1 MEDLFMA
8 ENSHV
13 LTIVIPALNEED
25 AIGDT
30 IRRCL
35 EARSHI
41 IASSPVDEVEVIVV
55 SDGSTDRTE
64 EIAKSFEEVKVLVFE
79 VNRGYGAAIKCGWQH
94 GRGDLLAF
102 LDGDGTCDPNFFA
115 DLCSALE
122 EQKADIALG
131 SRMGPDSGMPFIRT
145 VGNALFAWLL
155 GALSKQLVKD
165 TASGMRV
172 LRRACLGDLFPLPD
186 GLHFTPAMSGR
197 VLIDDK
203 LTLIELPVPYAERM
217 GESKLSVIKDGVR
230 FLMVILRAAVTF
242 RPARLLLPIAGLLGL
257 GALAVGSGPSLHWL
271 RDAELAEWEIY
282 RLLLASLL
290 ATVSTIFVCCGV
302 VADRIAAT
310 ARGRPPSA
318 SGVTGAAAKLFTPR
332 MRLVGGTALLA
343 LAVVIV
349 GPGIVEFATTGEV
362 EMHWS
367 RAMLAS
373 LLVVIAAML
382 AVTTFLLN
390 MMTLIEAEGAEAV
403 AQRPPERI
411 HPPRSGGG
419 V

>member
-1 MEDLFMA
+1 MPET
-8 ENSHV
+8 SHV

-41 IASSPVDEVEVIVV
+41 IGSSPVDEVEVIVV

-115 DLCSALE
+115 DLCTALE
-122 EQKADIALG
+122 ERGADIALG

-155 GALSKQLVKD
+155 GALSKQRVKD

-172 LRRACLGDLFPLPD
+172 VRRACLGDLYPLPD
-186 GLHFTPAMSGR
+186 GLHFTPAMSAQ
-197 VLIDDK
+197 VLIGDE
-203 LTLIELPVPYAERM
+203 LTLIELPVPYAERT
-217 GESKLSVIKDGVR
+217 GESKLGVLKDGVG
-230 FLMVILRAAVTF
+230 FLMAILRAAVTF
-242 RPARLLLPIAGLLGL
+242 RPARLLLLIAGFVGL
-257 GALAVGSGPSLHWL
+257 GALALGSGPWLHWL
-271 RDAELAEWEIY
+271 REARLAEWEIH
-282 RLLLASLL
+282 RILAASLL
-290 ATVSTIFVCCGV
+290 ATVSAVFVCSAV
-302 VADRIAAT
+302 IADRIAAT
-310 ARGRPPSA
+310 AHGRPPST
-318 SGVTGAAAKLFTPR
+318 SGVTGMAAKLFSPR
-332 MRLVGGTALLA
+332 MRLVGSTALLA
-343 LAVVIV
+343 AAVVIV
-349 GPGIVEFATTGEV
+349 WPGIAEFLTTGAV

-382 AVTTFLLN
+382 VATIFLLN
-390 MMTLIEAEGAEAV
+390 MMTLIEAEGAVAV

-411 HPPRSGGG
+411 HLPRSGNGD
-419 V
+419 